1 MPDDDNPSDDEVA
14 MDAELIRYL
23 DGELSPG
30 GAAALRMQLD
40 ASPELAGRL
49 ELLRERSARLSNLLS
64 DLNPAPDLVRQSA
77 AALRPRGTEPQRAVA
92 WWSISSAPLRAA
104 AVLALILLGTLA
116 VQPARAWMLERLR
129 NIGETIGIVA
139 EETAPVPVVTPV
151 TLDQRTAVAFPVA
164 GDTFVIESSVAVG
177 AVVVRRTTALGA
189 TLRTPPLATTEVVYL
204 ANGIRI
210 AGSGGDGATFDLEL
224 PSSVSVIRLHHADG
238 SATAHTVPSEGTVRV
253 DLSPP

>member
-139 EETAPVPVVTPV
+139 EETAPVP
-151 TLDQRTAVAFPVA
+151 PVA

-177 AVVVRRTTALGA
+177 AVVVRRATALGA